1 MATIVDFQ
9 IEELA
14 LATKL
19 IEPFNTDQL
28 NPASYDVKIG
38 EYVLVEMPDSSWQ
51 KMKTPYLL
59 SPGEFILAE
68 IQETLTLPADIEAT
82 FQLKSSRGREGYE
95 HVMSGYIDPGY
106 KGIITLELVNVNR
119 YRSLPIEQNMRIGQI
134 RFMKTDAP
142 ARSPYW
148 DKGNYQQDT
157 GVTPSRVD
165 IFGQRIEG
173 I

>member
-9 IEELA
+9 IEQLA
-14 LATKL
+14 IGSNL
-19 IEPFNTDQL
+19 IQPYNPEQL
-28 NPASYDVKIG
+28 NPASYDVTIGSKIMIENVDG
-38 EYVLVEMPDSSWQ
+38 AWQ
-51 KMKTPYLL
+51 KIDTPHLL

-68 IQETLTLPADIEAT
+68 IQETLMLPPDIEAN

-106 KGIITLELVNVNR
+106 RGIITLELVNVNR
-119 YRSLPIEQNMRIGQI
+119 YRSLPIKTGMRIGQI

-142 ARSPYW
+142 ARNPYG
-148 DKGNYQQDT
+148 DYGNYHQDT

-165 IFGQRIEG
+165 AFGNKILG